1 MGAEFIQ
8 QVNVMSDALL
18 KGVTDYIEYEKFI
31 RAKYEVLSGKLTPEN
46 LTEIALKGSHTA
58 GVMRNVYINYVRR
71 HEFDIRALWDACI
84 ETLFIGLVWMPIL
97 EEYFR
102 DNMFKEA
109 INKTKFPEW
118 TKIGIAGGSW
128 AKIKRMLEE
137 IEVDG

>member
-1 MGAEFIQ
+1 MGAEFTQ

-31 RAKYEVLSGKLTPEN
+31 HAKYEVLSGKWTPEN

-71 HEFDIRALWDACI
+71 HRLDIRAFWDACI
-84 ETLFIGLVWMPIL
+84 KTLLMGLVWMPEL
-97 EEYFR
+97 EKHFN
-102 DNMFKEA
+102 DKTFKEA
-109 INKTKFPEW
+109 INKTRFPEW
-118 TKIGIAGGSW
+118 TKIGIAGGNW

-137 IEVDG
+137 IEVDD